1 MPPSVDFNAGRL
13 LLVATQVFALGV
25 LVWAFV
31 WNRRLKGNLEKLGVE
46 LDHEV
51 ERRMRAEYERDKELR
66 ERDANIAM
74 LVSMNEDTEEARE
87 KLEEANRQLQKTIEH
102 ANQLVVDAKAANISK
117 SEFLAN
123 MSHEIRTPMNGI
135 IGMTSLL
142 LDSGLTDEQRD
153 LAGTVQRSGKSL
165 LSIVND
171 ILDFSKIEA
180 GYMEIEMLDFGLENL
195 LDDLRAIFALQAE
208 RKGIALQVSVEP
220 DVPERLFG
228 DVSRLRQVL
237 TNLIGNAIK
246 FTEAGTVS
254 VEVSLAAPK
263 RARFQVRDTGIGI
276 KPEQLAHIF
285 EAFQQ
290 LDASTSRKYGGTG
303 LGLAICRQL
312 IELMGGEIGANS
324 VIAQG
329 SSFWFEIPVDLRWAQ
344 TDQATDDDWT
354 IDRIGDDDPL
364 KNTVDVLSSSR
375 QKIESLQKSVR
386 VLVVEDNLVNQT
398 VAVRTLLR
406 IGCTA
411 DAATDGSEAMDKL
424 ETNEY
429 DLVLMDV
436 QMPVMDGIETTR
448 IIRQREIGQN
458 QPRMPIIAMT
468 AHAFSEDRERCIEG
482 GMDDY
487 ITKPINVAELS
498 STIYQ
503 WLEKVN

>member
-1 MPPSVDFNAGRL
+1 MPPVVDFDEGRW
-13 LLVATQVFALGV
+13 LLVATQLFALV
-25 LVWAFV
+25 LLAWVLI
-31 WNRRLKGNLEKLGVE
+31 WNRRLKRSLDDRGIE

-51 ERRMRAEYERDKELR
+51 ERRMRAEFDRDEGLR

-87 KLEEANRQLQKTIEH
+87 KLEEANRQLQTAIEH
-102 ANQLVVDAKAANISK
+102 ANQLAVDAKAANISK

-142 LDSGLTDEQRD
+142 LDSGLSDEQRE

-180 GYMEIEMLDFGLENL
+180 GYMEIEMLDFGLKNL
-195 LDDLRAIFALQAE
+195 LDDLHALLALQAK
-208 RKGIALQVSVEP
+208 RKEITLRMEIGA
-220 DVPERLFG
+220 DVPERLYG

-246 FTEAGTVS
+246 FTDAGAVS
-254 VEVSLAAPK
+254 VNVSLSGS
-263 RARFQVRDTGIGI
+263 RRVRFQVRDTGIGI

-303 LGLAICRQL
+303 LGLAICKQL
-312 IELMGGEIGANS
+312 IELMGGEIGADS
-324 VIAQG
+324 VVAQG
-329 SSFWFEIPVDLRWAQ
+329 SCFWFEIPVDLRWAQ
-344 TDQATDDDWT
+344 TEQAEDEVLT
-354 IDRIGDDDPL
+354 IDRIDQNDDPL
-364 KNTVDVLSSSR
+364 KDTVDVLSSSR
-375 QKIESLQKSVR
+375 QKIQSLEKQVR

-398 VAVRTLLR
+398 VAVRTLIR

-411 DAATDGSEAMDKL
+411 DAATDGAEALDKL
-424 ETNEY
+424 DANEF

-448 IIRQREIGQN
+448 VIRQRETGLN
-458 QPRMPIIAMT
+458 RPRLPIIAMT

-498 STIYQ
+498 STIFQ
-503 WLEKVN
+503 WLEK